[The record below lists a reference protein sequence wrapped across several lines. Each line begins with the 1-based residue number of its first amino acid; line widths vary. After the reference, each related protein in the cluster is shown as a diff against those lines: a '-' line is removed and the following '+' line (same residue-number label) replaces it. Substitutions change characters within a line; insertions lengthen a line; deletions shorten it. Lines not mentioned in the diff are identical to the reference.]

1 MLSEKAIPISS
12 LPRHDRVGSIG
23 FKFGGRNGAQ
33 KLLRPRRHRRRGAP
47 PGVFDGGGGGESCDR
62 GRYVWCRQSLDERL
76 KIDEGP

>member
-12 LPRHDRVGSIG
+12 LPRHNRVGPIR

-33 KLLRPRRHRRRGAP
+33 QLLQPWRHRGRGAP
-47 PGVFDGGGGGESCDR
+47 PGVFDGGRVVNCDR

-76 KIDEGP
+76 RIDEGP